1 MTIAMM
7 VCASLLCIGMCS
19 TAQDQRR
26 PVIACNLKAIAATER
41 PRYNALMKQL
51 RGAVTE
57 WKGLQ
62 NGYSYTVN
70 GKAIAL
76 KEVAEWISMER
87 LCCPFL
93 DFQLSVSGDQ
103 GDYSLALSGPEGVK
117 ALLDEEFP
125 TVHK

>member
-7 VCASLLCIGMCS
+7 VCASLLCIGTCS

-70 GKAIAL
+70 GKATT
-76 KEVAEWISMER
+76 R
-87 LCCPFL
+87 LLFL
-93 DFQLSVSGDQ
+93 DR
-103 GDYSLALSGPEGVK
+103 K
-117 ALLDEEFP
+117 ASKRFLTKKFLRS
-125 TVHK
+125 TSRSS